1 MRNFNVKADDNFDVV
16 IMLNGLRLAELDMQ
30 KRLDEAKEEGSRVDY
45 YEMKLREIE
54 ALYARMDVVWQKNH
68 YNAAKRYAGDD
79 ERSKAELRVERIKL
93 EEANAR
99 LSLAKIV
106 YEESEKAWLKS

>member
-16 IMLNGLRLAELDMQ
+16 IMLNGLRMAEQDMIE
-30 KRLDEAKEEGSRVDY
+30 RLEKAKEEGSRVEY
-45 YEMKLREIE
+45 YEMKVAEIA

-68 YNAAKRYAGDD
+68 YNAAKRYAGED
-79 ERSKAELRVERIKL
+79 ERAKAELRVERIKL

>member
-16 IMLNGLRLAELDMQ
+16 IMLNALRLAERDMQ
-30 KRLDEAKEEGSRVDY
+30 KRVDDAKAEGERVEY

-54 ALYARMDVVWQKNH
+54 AVYARMDVVWHKNN
-68 YNAAKRYAGDD
+68 YDASKRYAGDD
-79 ERSKAELRVERIKL
+79 ERSKAELKVERAKL

-99 LSLAKIV
+99 LSLAKII
-106 YEESEKAWLKS
+106 YEESEKAWLKA